1 MSEEDRQ
8 DKTEAPSGRRLD
20 QAHEEGN
27 VALSRDVV
35 MLGSLAGAAITMT
48 ALGKAICDS
57 LVQLFM
63 ATFSSMA
70 NGRPLELAPLLGKP
84 AMLGAAIVA
93 VAAAGA
99 IVTTLAQTRMG
110 FWPDKSL
117 PDLSRVFSGGKL
129 SRMFKRETLV
139 DLAVTLVKSVA
150 VTWVLWA
157 TLRDEIVTLPR
168 MFGLGADG
176 LLTAM
181 FGPLAGTLVKLLTTL
196 TILAGADFALTRYR
210 HHERLKMTKQEI
222 KREAK
227 EDEGD
232 PFMKSRRRARHRQL
246 AKGRINI
253 EVPRADVVVVNPTH
267 IAIVLRYRTGEDPA
281 PRVTAKGKGEMA
293 ENIRA
298 LAREHGI
305 PIVENIPLARMLFR
319 RVKVGKIVP
328 AETFKAVAAIL
339 AFVYKMV
346 GHPNRSNS
354 AQVGREGRP

>member
-1 MSEEDRQ
+1 MSEEDRD
-8 DKTEAPSGRRLD
+8 DKTEAPSARRLE

-27 VALSRDVV
+27 VALSKDIV
-35 MLGSLAGAAITMT
+35 MLGSLAGAALTLT
-48 ALGKAICDS
+48 YLGKNIGDS
-57 LVQLFM
+57 LVQLFAASFGRL
-63 ATFSSMA
+63 AT
-70 NGRPLELAPLLGKP
+70 GTPLEMG
-84 AMLGAAIVA
+84 AMLGRPALLGVAVCAVSAVGAIVA
-93 VAAAGA
+93 
-99 IVTTLAQTRMG
+99 TLAQTNMG
-110 FWPDKSL
+110 FWPERSM
-117 PDLSRVFSGGKL
+117 PDLKRVFSGGQL

-139 DLAVTLVKSVA
+139 DLGATLVKSVA
-150 VTWVLWA
+150 VAWVLWA

-168 MFGLGADG
+168 MFEMGPDG

-181 FGPLAGTLVKLLTTL
+181 FKPLAGTLVKLLTTL
-196 TILAGADFALTRYR
+196 VILAGADFALTRYR
-210 HHERLKMTKQEI
+210 HHDRLKMTKQET

-227 EDEGD
+227 DDEGD
-232 PFMKSRRRARHRQL
+232 PIMKGRRRSRHRQL

-305 PIVENIPLARMLFR
+305 PIVENIALARLLFR
-319 RVKVGKIVP
+319 RVKIGRVVP

-339 AFVYKMV
+339 AFVYKTMGKSKTQQSHEV
-346 GHPNRSNS
+346 H
-354 AQVGREGRP
+354 Q